1 MRRLVLVS
9 IVIACAACTVRVPRT
24 PGLRVT
30 IPIRAEIRAQAV
42 VEVATA
48 PVELQGSTVV
58 EFFGIPLEDA
68 QDVVFVLDR
77 SGSMSNPATGRL
89 AEIAVP
95 DPSAAPPSPPGPP
108 TSPPPPLDGSQRP
121 PPPPPDPTMT
131 PPPPDAPP
139 VTPGAPVAAPV
150 VAPLATPR
158 KIDVALAELA
168 DALRRLPPGTRLNV
182 VFFNDELEA
191 FAPTMVS
198 LDDAGREGLVGFVY
212 ETTPSGRTALTPA
225 MRLAF
230 LMNARRIVLLSD
242 GLGNV
247 GGNASALLRDAREA
261 VRGGVRIDTI
271 GIGRDQDGLL
281 LQSLA
286 AESGGFYQPL

>member
-1 MRRLVLVS
+1 MRRLVLVA
-9 IVIACAACTVRVPRT
+9 IVIACAACSARAPRT
-24 PGLRVT
+24 PGLRIT

-42 VEVATA
+42 VEVVQA
-48 PVELQGSTVV
+48 PVELQGATVV

-77 SGSMSNPATGRL
+77 SGSMSDPAQGRL
-89 AEIAVP
+89 AEIVVT
-95 DPSAAPPSPPGPP
+95 DPSAAALPPGPP
-108 TSPPPPLDGSQRP
+108 TSPPPPPPDGASPP

-131 PPPPDAPP
+131 PPPDAPP
-139 VTPGAPVAAPV
+139 VTPAAPVAAPV
-150 VAPLATPR
+150 AAPR

-212 ETTPSGRTALTPA
+212 ETTPTGRTALTPA

-247 GGNASALLRDAREA
+247 GGNASVLLRDAREA

-271 GIGRDQDGLL
+271 GIGRDQDGSL
-281 LQSLA
+281 LQTLA
-286 AESGGFYQPL
+286 AESGGIYQPL